1 MKNCC
6 DSSERGEISKSEPIG
21 KGTVK
26 RIPSSTSSAS
36 SADSAVNLRK
46 RVTFLFGSG
55 AVFFVVI
62 LWTLSS
68 YLTSSVLDNYKY
80 PIVLTVANNLSF
92 LLYFIFLIVPDPMM
106 AFLKNQNEKDGTVSS
121 AEEAVEVEE
130 NETGEL
136 DKEAKAVEREEKLPP
151 LTLGETARIAFV
163 FFILYFMSNFLLNF
177 SLQDGELAS
186 VSNLSSTSGFFTL
199 LLGYFYGVE
208 ILSVLRLSAVALS
221 VSAVL
226 LSVFKSGFS
235 LTSDSTIAAIF
246 ALSSAFAYGVYSI
259 YLKKA
264 TKDESRLSMPLLFA
278 FVGLYTL
285 IIIVPI
291 MVVCHIAG
299 WYVIEIPDYKVF
311 ANILVNAI
319 VGALIPNYMWN
330 IAFSLTT
337 PLMVAI
343 GLAFC
348 TPLGV
353 LASWIKNEK
362 ISLEDFIAA
371 GIIIV
376 SFCLLN
382 LASLN
387 KPLDQEID
395 AKFTSILG
403 LEKKKTKGKTKSKS
417 EE

>member
-21 KGTVK
+21 KGPVK

-136 DKEAKAVEREEKLPP
+136 DNEAKAVEREEKLPP

>member
-1 MKNCC
+1 M
-6 DSSERGEISKSEPIG
+6 G